1 MQKKVLGRG
10 LSALMPDRSIEPKTK
25 VVSLKVGEIKLSR
38 LQPRRET
45 SSQKLEELIASIKE
59 KGVIQPVLVRP
70 KEGAYELIAGE
81 RRLRAAKKLGF
92 TELPVIIKDV
102 EDAEALQLAL
112 IENIQREE
120 LNPLEE
126 AQAYQQLIAEFG
138 FTQEKIARVLGKD
151 ASSISN
157 TLRLL
162 KLPQEVQTA
171 LRKGLISMGHA
182 RTILAITSLDEQGRL
197 FKRTIAQQL
206 SVRELEHI
214 TARRLGAK
222 AKRKRIGARDP
233 HLVDLEEEIQR
244 ILGTKVKIVAGRKR
258 GRIILEYYSL
268 TDLER
273 LIKLLKSIKQAF

>member
-1 MQKKVLGRG
+1 
-10 LSALMPDRSIEPKTK
+10 MPERSIEPKTK
-25 VVSLKVGEIKLSR
+25 VASVKVAEVKLSR

-45 SSQKLEELIASIKE
+45 SPQKLEELVASIKE
-59 KGVIQPVLVRP
+59 KGVIQPILVRP
-70 KEGAYELIAGE
+70 KGDAYELIAGE

-92 TELPVIIKDV
+92 TELPAIIKDV

-120 LNPLEE
+120 LNSLEE
-126 AQAYQQLIAEFG
+126 AQAFQQLIAEFG
-138 FTQEKIARVLGKD
+138 FTQEKVARVLGKD

-162 KLPQEVQTA
+162 KLPQEVQLA

-182 RTILAITSLDEQGRL
+182 RTLLAIKGLDEQGRI

-206 SVRELEHI
+206 SVRELEQI
-214 TARRLGAK
+214 TARRLSAK
-222 AKRKRIGARDP
+222 VKPKRIGARDP
-233 HLVDLEEEIQR
+233 HLVDLEEQIQR
-244 ILGTKVKIVAGRKR
+244 ILGTKVKIVTGRKR

-268 TDLER
+268 SDLER
-273 LIKLLKSIKQAF
+273 LTKLLKSIK